1 MAPNMRT
8 DVILLEGMTC
18 PVCVEIINKK
28 LVNLSGVEAVHV
40 DLEENEAI
48 VKYDPSEVTLREI
61 TRAVIDSGFNARTK
75 NLCPSLEDITLLIGG
90 MMCNDCVGKV
100 TANVA
105 QIKGV
110 CRVDVSLDRGRANV
124 TFETTQTDPLAIQST
139 VNNLGFVV
147 TLPESIQPSSVT
159 LSVEGVACNLCVTSV
174 ERVLFAKSGVKSV
187 SVSLEEQKV
196 LVEFCSYEVRAYDLC
211 RAVCNAGY
219 SATIVCEQGPPD
231 LVSALFSVKG
241 MTCMSCV
248 TSLEGLLSRTEGV
261 EGVKVSLQEGTAAVV
276 YVSSILTSQKIVEI
290 ISDSG
295 YGCEI
300 KEQTRKGSIA
310 SEDTPL
316 LEKQLSKTTSCP
328 FISSLDT
335 GSVEAVL
342 SSGEN
347 SLQLATTPKSSSDS
361 VRKKDVPLQK
371 CYLHV
376 RGMTCASC
384 VSAVE
389 KNLLKLNGVAQ
400 ALVSLLS
407 ERAEV
412 KYDPE
417 RVSPMQ
423 LSQVTTDLG
432 YDTSIIEAAELQPG
446 EIDLSIKGMTCASCV
461 SSIESNLLK
470 RPGVTKA
477 SVSLATQ
484 RGHFVFDT
492 ELIGPRKLIQAIEE
506 LGFEASPAAVNK
518 LDVDHLTHVAEIRK
532 WRRAFLI
539 SLICGIP
546 TMVVMVYFMAFAD
559 MDNHCCLIPGLSLEN
574 LLLFIFAS
582 PVQFVGGRHF
592 YLPAFR
598 ALQHGMANMDV
609 LVMLATNVSYL
620 YSVIILL
627 YFVATRS
634 DRSPTTF
641 FDTVPMLIVFLCLGR
656 WLEHLAKR
664 HTSDALTKLISLQAT
679 EATLLT
685 LSEDGDVLS
694 EKKIDV
700 NLIQRNDMVKVFP
713 GERIPVDGKVSG
725 GSSNVNESH
734 ITGEPLP
741 IFKTVGC
748 NVMAGSINE
757 NGILVICAT
766 HVGKDTTLAQIV
778 RLVEEAQS
786 SKAPIQQLA
795 DKIAG
800 YFVPAVVV
808 LSILTL
814 AVWLVLGFIKIDLVY
829 NYYGK
834 TEDMSESEVVV
845 QFAFQCA
852 LTVLSIACP
861 CALGLATPTAV
872 MVGTGVGATNGI
884 LIKGAE
890 PLEAICKV
898 KCFAFD
904 KTGTITRGAPVLVY
918 AGLMTHVKA
927 LTLNALMAIV
937 GTAEASSEHPIA
949 KAITDYAKQLLQ
961 TDILGSCEGF
971 EAIPGFGL
979 SCKVGNVGS
988 ILKNAPKYVGGH
1000 DSSCVEIQYIGE
1012 VQVNQEGNEPEKWD
1026 STYDVLVG
1034 NREWMKNNS
1043 VEVFSS
1049 VDSLMAR
1056 KEMLGQT
1063 VILCAIN
1070 GVLAG
1075 ILAVSDTLKPESKA
1089 TVNELKAMGF
1099 KVVLLTGDNKQTAS
1113 AIAHQ
1118 VGIDEVFAQ
1127 VLPSHKAGKIQEL
1140 QNGGFRVAM
1149 VGDGINDSPA
1159 LVKADVGIALS
1170 DGTDVAIEA
1179 ADLVLIRNNL
1189 YDVVAA
1195 VDLSRKTVQRI
1206 RMNFFLAS
1214 IYNLV
1219 GIPLAAGI
1227 FMPFGVALLPWMGAA
1242 AMALSSVSVVTS
1254 SLLLYLYQKPV
1265 LAKPSCPS
1273 EPKGPQ
1279 GKDMEFAEDIV
1290 HEAQHLSAG
1299 VAKNANVQG
1308 TPLRDSILPEVY
1320 IQQELEALCSDN
1332 MQQSL

>member
-1 MAPNMRT
+1 MAPTMRT

-18 PVCVEIINKK
+18 PVCVEIIHKK
-28 LVNLSGVEAVHV
+28 LMRLSGVGNVQV
-40 DLEENEAI
+40 DLEENEAT
-48 VKYDPSEVTLREI
+48 VEYDPTEVTLREI
-61 TRAVIDSGFNARTK
+61 TRAVIESGFKARAK
-75 NLCPSLEDITLLIGG
+75 NTRPSLEDITLLIGG
-90 MMCNDCVGKV
+90 MMCNECVGKV
-100 TANVA
+100 TTSVA

-110 CRVDVSLDRGRANV
+110 CRVDVSLDKGRANV
-124 TFETTQTDPLAIQST
+124 TYETTQTDPLAIQST

-159 LSVEGVACNLCVTSV
+159 LSVDGVACSICVLSV
-174 ERVLFAKSGVKSV
+174 ERVLLAKPGVQSV
-187 SVSLEEQKV
+187 FVSLEEQKV
-196 LVEFCSYEVRAYDLC
+196 LVNFCSYEVKAHDLC
-211 RAVCNAGY
+211 RAVCSAGY
-219 SATIVCEQGPPD
+219 SATILSEQGPPD
-231 LVSALFSVKG
+231 LVSALFSVTG

-248 TSLEGLLSRTEGV
+248 SSLEGVLSQTDGV

-276 YVSSILTSQKIVEI
+276 YIPSELTSQKIVEI
-290 ISDSG
+290 IADAG
-295 YGCEI
+295 YECTV
-300 KEQTRKGSIA
+300 KEQARRDSIVT
-310 SEDTPL
+310 EDTPL
-316 LEKQLSKTTSCP
+316 LEVHFSKASSCP
-328 FISSLDT
+328 IISSLDS
-335 GSVEAVL
+335 GSGDKIF
-342 SSGEN
+342 SSAGDR
-347 SLQLATTPKSSSDS
+347 LHLPATSKVSSESAC
-361 VRKKDVPLQK
+361 KKDVPLEK

-417 RVSPMQ
+417 KVSPMQ
-423 LSQVTTDLG
+423 LSQTTTDLG
-432 YDTSIIEAAELQPG
+432 YDASVIEKVDIQPG
-446 EIDLSIKGMTCASCV
+446 EIDLTIRGMTCASCV
-461 SSIESNLLK
+461 ASIESNLLK
-470 RPGVTKA
+470 QPGVTKA
-477 SVSLATQ
+477 SISLATQ

-492 ELIGPRKLIQAIEE
+492 ELIGPRRLIQAIEE
-506 LGFEASPAAVNK
+506 LGFEASPVAVNK

-532 WRRAFLI
+532 WRRAFVI

-546 TMVVMVYFMAFAD
+546 TMIVMVYFMASAD

-592 YLPAFR
+592 YLPAIR
-598 ALQHGMANMDV
+598 ALRHGMANMDV

-620 YSVIILL
+620 YSVVILL
-627 YFVATRS
+627 YFVATGA
-634 DRSPTTF
+634 DHSPTTF
-641 FDTVPMLIVFLCLGR
+641 FDTVPMLIIFLCLGR

-679 EATLLT
+679 EATLLMVNDDGEVV
-685 LSEDGDVLS
+685 SEQ
-694 EKKIDV
+694 KIDV
-700 NLIQRNDMVKVFP
+700 SLIQRNDTIKVLP
-713 GERIPVDGKVSG
+713 GERIPVDGKVCS
-725 GSSNVNESH
+725 GSSNVNEAH
-734 ITGEPLP
+734 ITGEALP
-741 IFKTVGC
+741 VFKKVGST
-748 NVMAGSINE
+748 VMAGSINE
-757 NGILVICAT
+757 NGVLTISAT
-766 HVGKDTTLAQIV
+766 HVGQDTTLAQIV

-800 YFVPAVVV
+800 YFVPAVVA

-814 AVWLVLGFIKIDLVY
+814 AVWLVLGFIRSDLVY

-834 TEDMSESEVVV
+834 AQNMSESEVVI

-890 PLEAICKV
+890 PLETTCKV

-904 KTGTITRGAPVLVY
+904 KTGTITKGTPVLVY
-918 AGLMTHVKA
+918 AGVITHTKDI
-927 LTLNALMAIV
+927 TLNVLMAIV

-949 KAITDYAKQLLQ
+949 RAIVDYAKQLLQ
-961 TDILGSCEGF
+961 TDLLGSCEGF
-971 EAIPGFGL
+971 EAVSGFGL
-979 SCKVGNVGS
+979 SCKVGNVAN
-988 ILKNAPKYVGGH
+988 ILKNV
-1000 DSSCVEIQYIGE
+1000 SSYDTIQDAYYMEIEYIGE
-1012 VQVNQEGNEPEKWD
+1012 PSLRGEVQDRWD
-1026 STYDVLVG
+1026 DTYHVLVG
-1034 NREWMKNNS
+1034 NREWMKKNS
-1043 VEVFSS
+1043 VEVSFSI
-1049 VDSLMAR
+1049 DSLMTKR
-1056 KEMLGQT
+1056 EMLGQT

-1070 GVLAG
+1070 GVLTG
-1075 ILAVSDTLKPESKA
+1075 VLAVSDTVKPESKA
-1089 TVNELKAMGF
+1089 TVKELKGMGF
-1099 KVVLLTGDNKQTAS
+1099 KVVLLTGDNTQTAS

-1127 VLPSHKAGKIQEL
+1127 VLPNHKAEKIQDL
-1140 QNGGFRVAM
+1140 QSRGFKVAM

-1159 LVKADVGIALS
+1159 LVRADVGVALS

-1179 ADLVLIRNNL
+1179 ADVVLIRNNL

-1195 VDLSRKTVQRI
+1195 VDLSRKTVRRI

-1219 GIPLAAGI
+1219 GIPLAAGV
-1227 FMPFGVALLPWMGAA
+1227 FMPFGIALLPWMGAA

-1254 SLLLYLYQKPV
+1254 SLLLYLYQKPI
-1265 LAKPSCPS
+1265 LAKTACPS
-1273 EPKGPQ
+1273 EPKWSSR
-1279 GKDMEFAEDIV
+1279 KDVNLAEDV
-1290 HEAQHLSAG
+1290 ADSAKPLTAT
-1299 VAKNANVQG
+1299 VAKNTTIQSS
-1308 TPLRDSILPEVY
+1308 PLRDSFLPEVC
-1320 IQQELEALCSDN
+1320 IQQEHEALGNEN
-1332 MQQSL
+1332 MRQLH

>member
-28 LVNLSGVEAVHV
+28 LVNLSGVETVHV
-40 DLEENEAI
+40 DLDENEAV

-61 TRAVIDSGFNARTK
+61 TRAVIESGFNARTK
-75 NLCPSLEDITLLIGG
+75 NSCPSLEDITLLIGG

-110 CRVDVSLDRGRANV
+110 CRVDVSLDKGRANV

-174 ERVLFAKSGVKSV
+174 ERVLLAKPGVKTV
-187 SVSLEEQKV
+187 SVSIEEQKM

-219 SATIVCEQGPPD
+219 SATIISEQGPPD
-231 LVSALFSVKG
+231 LVSSLFSITG

-248 TSLEGLLSRTEGV
+248 ASLEGLLSRTEGV

-276 YVSSILTSQKIVEI
+276 YVSSLLTSQKIVEI

-295 YGCEI
+295 YGCQI

-310 SEDTPL
+310 SEETPL
-316 LEKQLSKTTSCP
+316 LEVQFSKTASCLSV
-328 FISSLDT
+328 SSLDN
-335 GSVEAVL
+335 GSRKFSSVE
-342 SSGEN
+342 N
-347 SLQLATTPKSSSDS
+347 KLQLAPTSKISSDS
-361 VRKKDVPLQK
+361 ACNKDVPLQK
-371 CYLHV
+371 CHLYV

-417 RVSPMQ
+417 KVTPMQ

-432 YDTSIIEAAELQPG
+432 YDSSIIETAELQPG

-477 SVSLATQ
+477 SISLATQ
-484 RGHFVFDT
+484 RGHFEFDT
-492 ELIGPRKLIQAIEE
+492 ELIGPRRLIQAIEE
-506 LGFEASPAAVNK
+506 LGFEASPATVNK

-559 MDNHCCLIPGLSLEN
+559 IGNHCCLIPGLSLEN

-582 PVQFVGGRHF
+582 PVQFLGGRHF

-598 ALQHGMANMDV
+598 ALRHGMANMDV

-679 EATLLT
+679 EANLLT
-685 LSEDGDVLS
+685 VNEDGDVLS

-700 NLIQRNDMVKVFP
+700 NLIQRNDMIKVLP

-725 GSSNVNESH
+725 GSSNVNEAH

-741 IFKTVGC
+741 VFKTVGS
-748 NVMAGSINE
+748 NVMAGSVNE
-757 NGILVICAT
+757 NGVLVIRAT

-800 YFVPAVVV
+800 YFVPAVVI

-814 AVWLVLGFIKIDLVY
+814 VVWLILGFIRTDLVN
-829 NYYGK
+829 NYYSK
-834 TEDMSESEVVV
+834 TQDMPETEEII

-898 KCFAFD
+898 ACFAFD
-904 KTGTITRGAPVLVY
+904 KTGTITKGAPVLVY
-918 AGLMTHVKA
+918 AGVMTHVKA
-927 LTLNALMAIV
+927 LTLNVLMAIV

-949 KAITDYAKQLLQ
+949 KAISDYAKQFLE
-961 TDILGSCEGF
+961 TGILGSCESF

-979 SCKVGNVGS
+979 SCKVGSVGS
-988 ILKNAPKYVGGH
+988 ILKNAPKYV
-1000 DSSCVEIQYIGE
+1000 DSHCIEIQYIGE
-1012 VQVNQEGNEPEKWD
+1012 VNQERNEQEKWD
-1026 STYDVLVG
+1026 NTYDVLVG

-1043 VEVFSS
+1043 VEVSSS

-1056 KEMLGQT
+1056 REMLGQT

-1089 TVNELKAMGF
+1089 TVSKLKEMGF
-1099 KVVLLTGDNKQTAS
+1099 KVVLLTGDNAQTAS
-1113 AIAHQ
+1113 AIAEQ

-1127 VLPSHKAGKIQEL
+1127 VLPSHKAEKIKSL
-1140 QNGGFRVAM
+1140 QNEGFKVAM

-1189 YDVVAA
+1189 YDVVGA

-1254 SLLLYLYQKPV
+1254 SLLLYLYQKPIM
-1265 LAKPSCPS
+1265 AKSGCPS
-1273 EPKGPQ
+1273 EPKGSQ
-1279 GKDMEFAEDIV
+1279 DMELAE
-1290 HEAQHLSAG
+1290 HTAQG
-1299 VAKNANVQG
+1299 NVAKIASVQG
-1308 TPLRDSILPEVY
+1308 SPLRDSILPEVC
-1320 IQQELEALCSDN
+1320 IQQELEGLCTDN
-1332 MQQSL
+1332 VPQLL

>member
-1 MAPNMRT
+1 MAPNVRT

-28 LVNLSGVEAVHV
+28 LVNLSGVETVHV
-40 DLEENEAI
+40 DLEENEAV

-61 TRAVIDSGFNARTK
+61 TRAVIESGFNARTK
-75 NLCPSLEDITLLIGG
+75 NSCPSLEDITLFIGG
-90 MMCNDCVGKV
+90 MMCNECVGKV
-100 TANVA
+100 TASVA

-110 CRVDVSLDRGRANV
+110 CRVDVSLDKGRANV
-124 TFETTQTDPLAIQST
+124 TFETTQTDPLAIKST

-159 LSVEGVACNLCVTSV
+159 LSVEGVACNLCVISV
-174 ERVLFAKSGVKSV
+174 ERVLSAKPGVKSV

-196 LVEFCSYEVRAYDLC
+196 LVDFCSYEVRAYDLC

-219 SATIVCEQGPPD
+219 SATIISEQGPPD
-231 LVSALFSVKG
+231 LVSALFSITG

-261 EGVKVSLQEGTAAVV
+261 EGVKVSLQQGTAAVV
-276 YVSSILTSQKIVEI
+276 YISSLLTCQKIVEI

-295 YGCEI
+295 YGCQI
-300 KEQTRKGSIA
+300 KEQTRKGSTA

-316 LEKQLSKTTSCP
+316 LERQFSKAASCL

-335 GSVEAVL
+335 GSGEAMF
-342 SSGEN
+342 SSMEN
-347 SLQLATTPKSSSDS
+347 RLQLAPTSKVSSDS
-361 VRKKDVPLQK
+361 VHGKDVPLQK

-417 RVSPMQ
+417 KVSPMQ

-432 YDTSIIEAAELQPG
+432 YDASIIETTELQPG

-477 SVSLATQ
+477 SISLAMQ

-492 ELIGPRKLIQAIEE
+492 ELIGPRRLIQAIEE

-518 LDVDHLTHVAEIRK
+518 LGVDHLTHVAEIRK

-634 DRSPTTF
+634 DHSPTTF

-685 LSEDGDVLS
+685 VNEDGDVLS

-700 NLIQRNDMVKVFP
+700 NLIQRNDTIKVVP

-725 GSSNVNESH
+725 GSSNVNEAH

-741 IFKTVGC
+741 IFKTVGST
-748 NVMAGSINE
+748 VMAGSINE
-757 NGILVICAT
+757 NGVLLICAT

-800 YFVPAVVV
+800 YFVPTVVV
-808 LSILTL
+808 LSIFTL
-814 AVWLVLGFIKIDLVY
+814 AVWLILGFIRTDLVY

-834 TEDMSESEVVV
+834 AQDMSESEVVI

-890 PLEAICKV
+890 PLEAICK
-898 KCFAFD
+898 
-904 KTGTITRGAPVLVY
+904 
-918 AGLMTHVKA
+918 
-927 LTLNALMAIV
+927 
-937 GTAEASSEHPIA
+937 
-949 KAITDYAKQLLQ
+949 LLQ

-971 EAIPGFGL
+971 EAISGFGL
-979 SCKVGNVGS
+979 SCKVGNVAS
-988 ILKNAPKYVGGH
+988 TLKNAPEYVDGQ
-1000 DSSCVEIQYIGE
+1000 DSYCVEIQYIGE
-1012 VQVNQEGNEPEKWD
+1012 VNQEGNEQDKWD
-1026 STYDVLVG
+1026 NTYDVLVG
-1034 NREWMKNNS
+1034 NREWMKKNS

-1049 VDSLMAR
+1049 VDSLMANR
-1056 KEMLGQT
+1056 EMMGQT

-1089 TVNELKAMGF
+1089 TVSELKEMGF

-1113 AIAHQ
+1113 AIAQQ

-1127 VLPSHKAGKIQEL
+1127 VLPSHKAEKIQDL
-1140 QNGGFRVAM
+1140 QNKGFKVAM

-1195 VDLSRKTVQRI
+1195 VDLSRKTVRRI

-1219 GIPLAAGI
+1219 GIPLAAGV
-1227 FMPFGVALLPWMGAA
+1227 FMPLGVALLPWMGAA

-1265 LAKPSCPS
+1265 LAKSYSPS
-1273 EPKGPQ
+1273 EPEESQ
-1279 GKDMEFAEDIV
+1279 RKDMEFAEDIV
-1290 HEAQHLSAG
+1290 HGAKPLSAS
-1299 VAKNANVQG
+1299 VAKNTNVQG
-1308 TPLRDSILPEVY
+1308 SPLRDSFLPEVC
-1320 IQQELEALCSDN
+1320 IQQELEALCNDN
-1332 MQQSL
+1332 IQQLL

>member
-8 DVILLEGMTC
+8 DVILLEGMAC

-28 LVNLSGVEAVHV
+28 LVNLSGVETVHV
-40 DLEENEAI
+40 DLEENEAV

-61 TRAVIDSGFNARTK
+61 TRAVIESGFNARTK
-75 NLCPSLEDITLLIGG
+75 NSCPSLEDITLLIGG
-90 MMCNDCVGKV
+90 MMCNECVGKV
-100 TANVA
+100 TASVA

-110 CRVDVSLDRGRANV
+110 CRVDVSLDKGRANV
-124 TFETTQTDPLAIQST
+124 TFETTQTDPLAIKST

-159 LSVEGVACNLCVTSV
+159 LSVEGVACSLCVISV
-174 ERVLFAKSGVKSV
+174 ERVLFAKPGVKSV
-187 SVSLEEQKV
+187 SVSLEEQRV
-196 LVEFCSYEVRAYDLC
+196 LVDFCSYEVRAYDLC

-219 SATIVCEQGPPD
+219 SATIISEQGPPD
-231 LVSALFSVKG
+231 LVSALFSVTG

-248 TSLEGLLSRTEGV
+248 TSLEGMLSRTEGV

-276 YVSSILTSQKIVEI
+276 YISSILTRQKIVEI

-300 KEQTRKGSIA
+300 KEQTQKGSIA

-316 LEKQLSKTTSCP
+316 LEKQLSKAASCL
-328 FISSLDT
+328 FVSSLDT
-335 GSVEAVL
+335 GSSEAMYSSVE
-342 SSGEN
+342 N
-347 SLQLATTPKSSSDS
+347 RLQLAPTSKISSGS
-361 VRKKDVPLQK
+361 VHGKEVPLQK

-417 RVSPMQ
+417 KVSPMQ

-432 YDTSIIEAAELQPG
+432 YDASIIETAELQPG
-446 EIDLSIKGMTCASCV
+446 EIDLAIKGMTCASCV

-477 SVSLATQ
+477 SVSLAMQ
-484 RGHFVFDT
+484 RGHFVYDS
-492 ELIGPRKLIQAIEE
+492 ELIGPRRLIQAIEE
-506 LGFEASPAAVNK
+506 LGFEASPAPVNK
-518 LDVDHLTHVAEIRK
+518 LGVDHLTHVAEIRK

-546 TMVVMVYFMAFAD
+546 TMVVMVYFMAFAS
-559 MDNHCCLIPGLSLEN
+559 MDSHCCLIPGLSLEN
-574 LLLFIFAS
+574 LLLFVFAS

-664 HTSDALTKLISLQAT
+664 HTSGALTKLISLQAT

-685 LSEDGDVLS
+685 VNEDGDVLS

-700 NLIQRNDMVKVFP
+700 NLIQRSDTIKVVP
-713 GERIPVDGKVSG
+713 GERIPVDGKVIG
-725 GSSNVNESH
+725 GSSNVNEAH

-741 IFKTVGC
+741 VIKTVGST
-748 NVMAGSINE
+748 VMAGSINE
-757 NGILVICAT
+757 NGVLLICAT

-800 YFVPAVVV
+800 YFVPTVVV

-814 AVWLVLGFIKIDLVY
+814 AVWLILGFIRTDLVY
-829 NYYGK
+829 NYYG
-834 TEDMSESEVVV
+834 
-845 QFAFQCA
+845 
-852 LTVLSIACP
+852 
-861 CALGLATPTAV
+861 
-872 MVGTGVGATNGI
+872 
-884 LIKGAE
+884 
-890 PLEAICKV
+890 KV

-904 KTGTITRGAPVLVY
+904 KTGTITKGTPVLVY
-918 AGLMTHVKA
+918 AGLVTHVKA

-961 TDILGSCEGF
+961 TEILGSCEGF
-971 EAIPGFGL
+971 EAISGFGL
-979 SCKVGNVGS
+979 SCKVGNVAS
-988 ILKNAPKYVGGH
+988 ILKNAPKYADER
-1000 DSSCVEIQYIGE
+1000 DSYCVEIQYIGE
-1012 VQVNQEGNEPEKWD
+1012 VNQEGSEQEKWD
-1026 STYDVLVG
+1026 NTYDVLVG
-1034 NREWMKNNS
+1034 NREWMQKNS

-1049 VDSLMAR
+1049 VDSLMANR
-1056 KEMLGQT
+1056 EMLGQT

-1089 TVNELKAMGF
+1089 TVSELKEMGF

-1113 AIAHQ
+1113 AIAQQ

-1127 VLPSHKAGKIQEL
+1127 VLPSHKAEKIQDL
-1140 QNGGFRVAM
+1140 QNKGFKVAM

-1195 VDLSRKTVQRI
+1195 VDLSRKTVRRI

-1214 IYNLV
+1214 VYNLV
-1219 GIPLAAGI
+1219 GIPLAAGV
-1227 FMPFGVALLPWMGAA
+1227 FMPLGVALLPWMGAA

-1265 LAKPSCPS
+1265 LVKSYCPS
-1273 EPKGPQ
+1273 EPEESQ
-1279 GKDMEFAEDIV
+1279 RKDMKFAEDV
-1290 HEAQHLSAG
+1290 HGAKPLSASL
-1299 VAKNANVQG
+1299 AKNSNVQG
-1308 TPLRDSILPEVY
+1308 SPLRDSFLPEVC
-1320 IQQELEALCSDN
+1320 IQQELEALCNDN
-1332 MQQSL
+1332 MQQLL

>member
-8 DVILLEGMTC
+8 DVILLEGMAC

-28 LVNLSGVEAVHV
+28 LVNLSGVETVHV
-40 DLEENEAI
+40 DLEENEAV

-61 TRAVIDSGFNARTK
+61 TRAVIESGFNARTK
-75 NLCPSLEDITLLIGG
+75 NSCPSLEDITLLIGG
-90 MMCNDCVGKV
+90 MMCNECVGKV
-100 TANVA
+100 TASVA

-110 CRVDVSLDRGRANV
+110 CRVDVSLDKGRANV
-124 TFETTQTDPLAIQST
+124 TFETTQTDPLAIKST

-147 TLPESIQPSSVT
+147 TLPESIKPSSVT
-159 LSVEGVACNLCVTSV
+159 LSVEGVACSLCVISV
-174 ERVLFAKSGVKSV
+174 ERVLFAKPGVKSV

-196 LVEFCSYEVRAYDLC
+196 LVDFCSYEVRAYDLC

-219 SATIVCEQGPPD
+219 SATIISEQGPPD
-231 LVSALFSVKG
+231 LVSALFSVTG

-248 TSLEGLLSRTEGV
+248 TSLEGMLSRTEGV

-276 YVSSILTSQKIVEI
+276 YISSILTRQKIVEI

-300 KEQTRKGSIA
+300 KEQTQKGSIA

-316 LEKQLSKTTSCP
+316 LEKQLSKAASCL

-335 GSVEAVL
+335 GSSEALYSSVE
-342 SSGEN
+342 N
-347 SLQLATTPKSSSDS
+347 RLQLAPTSEISSGS
-361 VRKKDVPLQK
+361 VHEKEVPLQK

-417 RVSPMQ
+417 KVSPMQ
-423 LSQVTTDLG
+423 LSQATTDLG
-432 YDTSIIEAAELQPG
+432 YDASIIETAELQPG

-477 SVSLATQ
+477 SVSLAMQ
-484 RGHFVFDT
+484 RGHFVYDS
-492 ELIGPRKLIQAIEE
+492 ELIGPRRLIQAIEE
-506 LGFEASPAAVNK
+506 LGFEASPAPVNK
-518 LDVDHLTHVAEIRK
+518 LGVDHLTHVAEIRK
-532 WRRAFLI
+532 WRHAFLI

-546 TMVVMVYFMAFAD
+546 TMVVMVYFMAFAS
-559 MDNHCCLIPGLSLEN
+559 MENHCCLIPGLSLEN
-574 LLLFIFAS
+574 LLLFVFAS

-664 HTSDALTKLISLQAT
+664 HTSGALTKLISLQAT

-685 LSEDGDVLS
+685 VNEDGDVLS

-700 NLIQRNDMVKVFP
+700 NLIQRSDTIKVVP
-713 GERIPVDGKVSG
+713 GERIPVDGKVIG
-725 GSSNVNESH
+725 GSSNVNEAH

-741 IFKTVGC
+741 VIKTVGC
-748 NVMAGSINE
+748 TVMAGSINE
-757 NGILVICAT
+757 NGVLLICAT

-786 SKAPIQQLA
+786 SKAQ
-795 DKIAG
+795 
-800 YFVPAVVV
+800 
-808 LSILTL
+808 
-814 AVWLVLGFIKIDLVY
+814 
-829 NYYGK
+829 
-834 TEDMSESEVVV
+834 DMSESEVVI

-904 KTGTITRGAPVLVY
+904 KTGTITKGKPVLVY
-918 AGLMTHVKA
+918 AGLVTHVKA

-961 TDILGSCEGF
+961 TEILGSCEGF
-971 EAIPGFGL
+971 EAISGFGL
-979 SCKVGNVGS
+979 SCKVGNVAS
-988 ILKNAPKYVGGH
+988 LLKNAPKYADEQ
-1000 DSSCVEIQYIGE
+1000 DSYCVEIQYIGE
-1012 VQVNQEGNEPEKWD
+1012 VNQEGSEQEKWD
-1026 STYDVLVG
+1026 NTYDVLVG
-1034 NREWMKNNS
+1034 NREWMQKNS
-1043 VEVFSS
+1043 VEVSSS
-1049 VDSLMAR
+1049 VDSLMANR
-1056 KEMLGQT
+1056 EMLGQT

-1089 TVNELKAMGF
+1089 TVSELKEMGF

-1113 AIAHQ
+1113 AIAQQ

-1127 VLPSHKAGKIQEL
+1127 VLPSHKAEKIQDL
-1140 QNGGFRVAM
+1140 QNKGFKVAM

-1195 VDLSRKTVQRI
+1195 VDLSRKTVRRI

-1219 GIPLAAGI
+1219 GIPLAAGV
-1227 FMPFGVALLPWMGAA
+1227 FMPLGIALLPWMGAA

-1265 LAKPSCPS
+1265 LAKSYCPS
-1273 EPKGPQ
+1273 EPEESQ
-1279 GKDMEFAEDIV
+1279 RKDMKFSEDVV
-1290 HEAQHLSAG
+1290 HGAKPLSTS
-1299 VAKNANVQG
+1299 VAKNSNVQG
-1308 TPLRDSILPEVY
+1308 SPLRDSFLPEVC
-1320 IQQELEALCSDN
+1320 IQQELEALCNDN
-1332 MQQSL
+1332 MQQLL

>member
-28 LVNLSGVEAVHV
+28 LVNLSGVETVHV
-40 DLEENEAI
+40 DLEENEAV

-61 TRAVIDSGFNARTK
+61 TRAVIESGFNARTK
-75 NLCPSLEDITLLIGG
+75 NSCPSLEDITLFIGG
-90 MMCNDCVGKV
+90 MMCNECVGKV
-100 TANVA
+100 TASVA

-110 CRVDVSLDRGRANV
+110 CRVDVSLDKGRANV
-124 TFETTQTDPLAIQST
+124 TFETTQTDPLAIKST

-159 LSVEGVACNLCVTSV
+159 LSVEGVACNLCVISV
-174 ERVLFAKSGVKSV
+174 ERVLSAKPGVKSI

-196 LVEFCSYEVRAYDLC
+196 LVDFCSYEVRAYDLC

-219 SATIVCEQGPPD
+219 SATIISEQGPPD
-231 LVSALFSVKG
+231 LVSALFSITG

-248 TSLEGLLSRTEGV
+248 TSLEGLLYRTEGV
-261 EGVKVSLQEGTAAVV
+261 EGVKVSLQQGTAAVV
-276 YVSSILTSQKIVEI
+276 YISSLLTCQKIVEI

-295 YGCEI
+295 YGCQI
-300 KEQTRKGSIA
+300 KEQTRKGSTA

-316 LEKQLSKTTSCP
+316 LERQFSKAASCL

-335 GSVEAVL
+335 GSGEAMF
-342 SSGEN
+342 SSMEN
-347 SLQLATTPKSSSDS
+347 RCQLAPTSKFSSDS
-361 VRKKDVPLQK
+361 VHGKDVPLQK

-389 KNLLKLNGVAQ
+389 KNLLKLNGVAR

-417 RVSPMQ
+417 KVSPMQ

-432 YDTSIIEAAELQPG
+432 YDASIIETAELQPG

-477 SVSLATQ
+477 SVSLAMQ

-492 ELIGPRKLIQAIEE
+492 ELIGPRRLIQAIEE

-518 LDVDHLTHVAEIRK
+518 LGVDHLTHVAEIRK

-627 YFVATRS
+627 YFVATQS
-634 DRSPTTF
+634 DHSPTTF

-685 LSEDGDVLS
+685 VNEDGDVLS

-700 NLIQRNDMVKVFP
+700 NLIQRNDTIKVVP

-725 GSSNVNESH
+725 GSSNVNEAH

-741 IFKTVGC
+741 IFKTVGST
-748 NVMAGSINE
+748 VLAGSINE
-757 NGILVICAT
+757 NGVLLICAT

-800 YFVPAVVV
+800 YFVPTVVV

-814 AVWLVLGFIKIDLVY
+814 AVWLILGFIRTDLVY

-834 TEDMSESEVVV
+834 AQDMSESEVVI

-904 KTGTITRGAPVLVY
+904 KTGTITKGAPVLVY

-927 LTLNALMAIV
+927 LTLNSLMAIV
-937 GTAEASSEHPIA
+937 GSAEASSEHPIA

-971 EAIPGFGL
+971 EAISGFGL
-979 SCKVGNVGS
+979 SCKVGNVAS
-988 ILKNAPKYVGGH
+988 ILKNAPEYVDGQ
-1000 DSSCVEIQYIGE
+1000 DSYCVEIQYIGE
-1012 VQVNQEGNEPEKWD
+1012 VNQEGNEQEKWD
-1026 STYDVLVG
+1026 NTYDVLVG
-1034 NREWMKNNS
+1034 NREWMKKNS

-1049 VDSLMAR
+1049 VDSLMANR
-1056 KEMLGQT
+1056 EMMGQT

-1089 TVNELKAMGF
+1089 TVSELKEMGF

-1113 AIAHQ
+1113 AIAQQ

-1127 VLPSHKAGKIQEL
+1127 VLPSHKAEKIQDL
-1140 QNGGFRVAM
+1140 QNEGFKVAM

-1195 VDLSRKTVQRI
+1195 VDLSRKTVRRI

-1219 GIPLAAGI
+1219 GIPLAAGV
-1227 FMPFGVALLPWMGAA
+1227 FMPLGVALLPWMGAA

-1265 LAKPSCPS
+1265 LAKSYSPS
-1273 EPKGPQ
+1273 EPEESQ
-1279 GKDMEFAEDIV
+1279 RKDMEFAEDIV
-1290 HEAQHLSAG
+1290 RGAKPLSAS
-1299 VAKNANVQG
+1299 VAKNTNVQG
-1308 TPLRDSILPEVY
+1308 SPMRDSFLPEVC
-1320 IQQELEALCSDN
+1320 IQQELEALCNDN
-1332 MQQSL
+1332 IQQLL

>member
-1 MAPNMRT
+1 MARITRT

-18 PVCVEIINKK
+18 PVCVDIINKK
-28 LVNLSGVEAVHV
+28 LLMLSGVHNVHV
-40 DLEENEAI
+40 DLEENEAT
-48 VKYDPSEVTLREI
+48 VEYDPSEVTLREI

-75 NLCPSLEDITLLIGG
+75 NSRPSLEDITLLIGG
-90 MMCNDCVGKV
+90 MMCNECVGKV
-100 TANVA
+100 MTSVA

-110 CRVDVSLDRGRANV
+110 CRVDVSLDNGRANV
-124 TFETTQTDPLAIQST
+124 TYETTQTDPLAIQTT

-147 TLPESIQPSSVT
+147 TLPESIQPSSATLAVEGVSCDLCA
-159 LSVEGVACNLCVTSV
+159 LSVEK
-174 ERVLFAKSGVKSV
+174 VLLAKPGVKSV
-187 SVSLEEQKV
+187 SVSLKQQRV
-196 LVEFCSYEVRAYDLC
+196 LVEFCSYEVKAYDLC
-211 RAVCNAGY
+211 RAVASAGY
-219 SATIVCEQGPPD
+219 AATVISEQGPPD
-231 LVSALFSVKG
+231 LASALFSVTG

-248 TSLEGLLSRTEGV
+248 TSLEGLLFRTDGV
-261 EGVKVSLQEGTAAVV
+261 EGVKVSLQEATAAVV
-276 YVSSILTSQKIVEI
+276 FMPSILTSQRIVEVI
-290 ISDSG
+290 TGAG
-295 YGCEI
+295 YDCHI
-300 KEQTRKGSIA
+300 KERARGGSIA
-310 SEDTPL
+310 SEETPL
-316 LEKQLSKTTSCP
+316 LETYNLGKAASYPLIPSLATGSSEI
-328 FISSLDT
+328 ISSST
-335 GSVEAVL
+335 GDRLNLPLPSRP
-342 SSGEN
+342 SSE
-347 SLQLATTPKSSSDS
+347 SAQKE
-361 VRKKDVPLQK
+361 DVPLEK
-371 CYLHV
+371 CFLHV

-412 KYDPE
+412 KYNPAK
-417 RVSPMQ
+417 VSPVE
-423 LSQVTTDLG
+423 LSQATTDLG
-432 YDTSIIEAAELQPG
+432 YDASVIETIDLQPG
-446 EIDLSIKGMTCASCV
+446 EIDLTIKGMTCASCV

-470 RPGVTKA
+470 RPGVIKA
-477 SVSLATQ
+477 SISLAMQ
-484 RGHFVFDT
+484 RGRFVFDT
-492 ELIGPRKLIQAIEE
+492 ELIGPRRIIQAIEE
-506 LGFEASPAAVNK
+506 LGFEALPATINK

-532 WRRAFLI
+532 WRRAFVV

-592 YLPAFR
+592 YLPALR
-598 ALQHGMANMDV
+598 ALQHGLANMDV

-620 YSVIILL
+620 YSVLVVL
-627 YFVATRS
+627 YFVATQA
-634 DRSPTTF
+634 DHSPTTF
-641 FDTVPMLIVFLCLGR
+641 FDTVPMLIIFLCLGR

-679 EATLLT
+679 EATLLISNDEGET
-685 LSEDGDVLS
+685 VS

-700 NLIQRNDMVKVFP
+700 SLIQRNDTIKVVP
-713 GERIPVDGKVSG
+713 GERIPVDGKVIG
-725 GSSNVNESH
+725 GSSSVNEAH
-734 ITGEPLP
+734 ITGEPIP
-741 IFKTVGC
+741 VSKGVGC

-757 NGILVICAT
+757 NGVLLICAT

-800 YFVPAVVV
+800 YFVPTVIV

-814 AVWLVLGFIKIDLVY
+814 AVWLVLGFIKVDLVY

-834 TEDMSESEVVV
+834 TKSMSESEVVI

-890 PLEAICKV
+890 ALETTCKV

-904 KTGTITRGAPVLVY
+904 KTGTITRGTPVVVY
-918 AGLMTHVKA
+918 VGLLAHAKAGV
-927 LTLNALMAIV
+927 LNALMAIV

-949 KAITDYAKQLLQ
+949 RAISNYAKQLLQ
-961 TDILGSCEGF
+961 TDILGSCESF
-971 EAIPGFGL
+971 EAVSGLGL
-979 SCKVGNVGS
+979 SCKVGNVAS
-988 ILKNAPKYVGGH
+988 ILKNVPKDGQDGC
-1000 DSSCVEIQYIGE
+1000 SVEVQYIGE
-1012 VQVNQEGNEPEKWD
+1012 MNEEDRLQDQWD
-1026 STYDVLVG
+1026 DTYEVLAG
-1034 NREWMKNNS
+1034 NREWMKENS
-1043 VEVFSS
+1043 VTVPASI
-1049 VDSLMAR
+1049 DNLMKK

-1063 VILCAIN
+1063 VILCSVN
-1070 GVLAG
+1070 GVLTG
-1075 ILAVSDTLKPESKA
+1075 VLAVSDTLKPDSKA
-1089 TVNELKAMGF
+1089 TVSALKDMGF

-1113 AIAHQ
+1113 AIAQQ
-1118 VGIDEVFAQ
+1118 VGIDEVFSQ
-1127 VLPSHKAGKIQEL
+1127 VLPTHKAEKVKDL
-1140 QNGGFRVAM
+1140 QKLGFKVAM

-1159 LVKADVGIALS
+1159 LVQADVGIALS

-1195 VDLSRKTVQRI
+1195 VDLSRKTVRRI
-1206 RMNFFLAS
+1206 WINFFLAS

-1219 GIPLAAGI
+1219 GIPLAAGV
-1227 FMPFGVALLPWMGAA
+1227 FMPLGIALLPWMGAA

-1254 SLLLYLYQKPV
+1254 SLLLYLYRKPV
-1265 LAKPSCPS
+1265 LDKSAYSS
-1273 EPKGPQ
+1273 GSSPKNLP
-1279 GKDMEFAEDIV
+1279 ADIV
-1290 HEAQHLSAG
+1290 HCSKPLTASVLD
-1299 VAKNANVQG
+1299 NTNVQG
-1308 TPLRDSILPEVY
+1308 LPMRDSFLPEVCV
-1320 IQQELEALCSDN
+1320 QQELEVPSSDN
-1332 MQQSL
+1332 MQQPI